1 MILKMERYKIF
12 VVEDDL
18 IYGEMLKYYLSMN
31 PDYEVF
37 RFKSAKECLA
47 NMSKKPDLVT
57 LDYSLPDGTGGEV
70 MQKIRQCDSS
80 VAIIMISGQK
90 DISTAI
96 ELLKSGASDYLVK
109 DDNTKDLLWNAII
122 RLREVQSLKKEVQQ
136 LKEELNQ
143 QVDFG
148 KTIKGNSPS
157 IQRIFGLVAKAA
169 NSSIN
174 VSITGETGTGKELVA
189 KAVHFGGNNKKSPF
203 VAVNMA
209 AIPKDLIES
218 ELFGHEK
225 GAFTGAI
232 GRKIGKFEEANKGT
246 LFLDEIAEMDLNLQ
260 SKILRVLQEREL
272 VRIGGNEKVKL
283 EIRVITATHKNLA
296 DEVNKGTFRED
307 LYYRL
312 IGLPIDLPPLR
323 ERGNDILVLAKFFL
337 DDFCR
342 KDKLPAISISVAA
355 KERLLSY
362 TYPGNVR
369 ELKAAIELAA
379 VMCNDNTITPDDITF
394 GSVSQKQQL
403 IYAEKTLK
411 EFDMEIVTTFL
422 KKYNNNINKVAEI
435 LDIGKSTIYRMLQE
449 KSLKQKSE

>member
-1 MILKMERYKIF
+1 MEQYRIF

-18 IYGEMLKYYLSMN
+18 IYGEMLKYYLSLN
-31 PDYEVF
+31 PDYEVL
-37 RFKSAKECLA
+37 RFKSAAECMA
-47 NMSKKPDLVT
+47 NMSKKPDLIT
-57 LDYSLPDGTGGEV
+57 LDYSLPDGNGAEV
-70 MQKIRQCDSS
+70 MHKIRQCDSS

-143 QVDFG
+143 QTDFS
-148 KTIKGNSPS
+148 KIIKGNSPS
-157 IQRIFGLVAKAA
+157 IQKIFSLITKAA

-189 KAVHFGGNNKKSPF
+189 KAVHTGGSNKKAPF

-225 GAFTGAI
+225 GAFTGAA

-246 LFLDEIAEMDLNLQ
+246 LFLDEIAEMDLSLQ
-260 SKILRVLQEREL
+260 SKILRAIQEREL

-283 EIRVITATHKNLA
+283 DIRIITATHKNLEDA
-296 DEVNKGTFRED
+296 VSKGTFRED

-312 IGLPIDLPPLR
+312 IGMPIALPPLR
-323 ERGNDILVLAKFFL
+323 ERGNDILLLAKYFL
-337 DDFCR
+337 DEFCR
-342 KDKLPAISISVAA
+342 KDKLQPISFSVAA

-394 GSVSQKQQL
+394 SAVSQKQQL
-403 IYAEKTLK
+403 LFAEKTLR
-411 EFDMEIVTTFL
+411 EFDLEIVTTFL

-449 KSLKQKSE
+449 KSLTLKSE